1 MVAITLA
8 RLISM
13 KVSTMKLHVAQ
24 LFSSVKRN
32 LQAFNAPIAPT
43 QPPEPTD
50 DKPRYFTVIVEVT
63 DRKEA
68 NVRLLESTIRL
79 ANALHL
85 PDGCHIRSSY
95 EISTD
100 LARVIINM

>member
-1 MVAITLA
+1 
-8 RLISM
+8 M
-13 KVSTMKLHVAQ
+13 KVSTMKQHVSR

-32 LQAFNAPIAPT
+32 LQAFRTPATPS
-43 QPPEPTD
+43 QLPEPTED
-50 DKPRYFTVIVEVT
+50 RPRYFTVIVEVT

-79 ANALHL
+79 ASALQP
-85 PDGCHIRSSY
+85 PDGCHIRSCY
-95 EISTD
+95 EISTE